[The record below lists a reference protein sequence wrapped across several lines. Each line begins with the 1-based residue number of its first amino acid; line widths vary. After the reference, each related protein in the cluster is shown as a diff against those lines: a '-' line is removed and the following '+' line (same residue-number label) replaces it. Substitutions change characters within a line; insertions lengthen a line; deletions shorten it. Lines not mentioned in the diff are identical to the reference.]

1 MNIIVTG
8 ASRGIGY
15 EIVRYFA
22 KEKTNKI
29 IAIARNEALLLKLA
43 ADCKSDFDSD
53 IIPCPQDICDRS
65 LTQLN
70 IALESWDRVDILI
83 NNAGF
88 LLNKSF
94 VELTTSDW
102 LKTLDINL
110 LSVVDLVK
118 HLLPRLSQSDI
129 AHVVNIGSMGGFQ
142 GSSKFPG
149 LSAYSVSKGALA
161 ILSECLAAELK
172 DQGIRSNCLCLGA
185 VNTDMLAEAFPGY
198 KAPLESHE
206 MASFIADFSQ
216 KAYTFMNG
224 QVIPVTLSNP

>member
-22 KEKTNKI
+22 KENNHNI
-29 IAIARNEALLLKLA
+29 IAVARDEKLLLKLA
-43 ADCKSDFDSD
+43 ADCKTDFNCE
-53 IIPCPQDICDRS
+53 ITPCPQDICDRS
-65 LTQLN
+65 LVQLN
-70 IALESWDRVDILI
+70 IALKSWDRIDILI

-88 LLNKSF
+88 LVNKPF

-102 LKTLDINL
+102 FKTLDINL

-129 AHVVNIGSMGGFQ
+129 AHIVNIGSMGGFQ

-198 KAPLESHE
+198 KAPLESFE
-206 MASFIADFSQ
+206 MASFIADFSE
-216 KAYTFMNG
+216 KAHTFMNG

>member
-22 KEKTNKI
+22 KERIHNI
-29 IAIARNEALLLKLA
+29 IAIARNEELLLKLA
-43 ADCKSDFDSD
+43 ADCKSDFDWEVT
-53 IIPCPQDICDRS
+53 PCSQDICDRS
-65 LTQLN
+65 FTKLN
-70 IALESWDRVDILI
+70 VALESWEQVDILI

-88 LLNKSF
+88 LLNKPF
-94 VELTTSDW
+94 VELSTSDW
-102 LKTLDINL
+102 LQTLDVNL

-118 HLLPRLSQSDI
+118 HLLPRLSQSNI

-198 KAPLESHE
+198 KAPLESYE
-206 MASFIADFSQ
+206 MASFIADFSL
-216 KAYTFMNG
+216 KAHTFMNG
-224 QVIPVTLSNP
+224 QVVPVTLSNP

>member
-15 EIVRYFA
+15 EIVRHFA
-22 KEKTNKI
+22 KEKKHNI
-29 IAIARNEALLLKLA
+29 IAIARNEELLLKLA

-53 IIPCPQDICDRS
+53 ITPCSQDICDRS
-65 LTQLN
+65 FSRLQ

-94 VELTTSDW
+94 AETTSEDW

-118 HLLPRLSQSDI
+118 YLIPRLSQSDI
-129 AHVVNIGSMGGFQ
+129 AHIVNIGSMGGVQ

-161 ILSECLAAELK
+161 ILTECLATELK
-172 DQGIRSNCLCLGA
+172 DQGIHSNCLCLGA

-198 KAPLESHE
+198 KAPLESYE

-216 KAYTFMNG
+216 KAHTFMNG
-224 QVIPVTLSNP
+224 QILPVTLSNP